1 VKLRNGEVI
10 CQVIHCKSY
19 WPCKLNIIGFS
30 TMYIGMWWLQT
41 NIVVRVRG
49 GKWGIQ
55 RAVSKAHEL
64 VRSSI
69 SNASIFE
76 GKKKCVNNIKI
87 NKRGGQSESISKLKK
102 ESVILSNCSRVWLC
116 WEHKQAWRQQWAIFF
131 FSTKNLLKT
140 GACSHHRATTGMHNP
155 MIRTATKKPWEA

>member
-131 FSTKNLLKT
+131 FQQRT
-140 GACSHHRATTGMHNP
+140 CSKLAPALTTGP
-155 MIRTATKKPWEA
+155 RQACITPW

>member
-1 VKLRNGEVI
+1 MKLRNGEVI

-19 WPCKLNIIGFS
+19 WPWKLNIIGFS

-131 FSTKNLLKT
+131 FQQRT
-140 GACSHHRATTGMHNP
+140 CSKLAPALTTGP
-155 MIRTATKKPWEA
+155 RQACITPW

>member
-1 VKLRNGEVI
+1 MKLRNGEVI

-131 FSTKNLLKT
+131 FQQRT
-140 GACSHHRATTGMHNP
+140 CSKLAPALTTGP
-155 MIRTATKKPWEA
+155 RQACITPW

>member
-1 VKLRNGEVI
+1 MKLRNGEVI

-19 WPCKLNIIGFS
+19 WPWKLNIIGFS

-76 GKKKCVNNIKI
+76 GKKKCLNNIKI

-131 FSTKNLLKT
+131 FQQRT
-140 GACSHHRATTGMHNP
+140 CSKLAPALTTGP
-155 MIRTATKKPWEA
+155 RQACITPW

>member
-19 WPCKLNIIGFS
+19 WPWKLNIIGFS

-131 FSTKNLLKT
+131 FQQRT
-140 GACSHHRATTGMHNP
+140 CSKLAPALTTGP
-155 MIRTATKKPWEA
+155 RQACITPW

>member
-19 WPCKLNIIGFS
+19 WPWKLNIIGFS

-76 GKKKCVNNIKI
+76 GKKKCLNNIKI

-131 FSTKNLLKT
+131 FQQRT
-140 GACSHHRATTGMHNP
+140 CSKLAPALTTGP
-155 MIRTATKKPWEA
+155 RQACITPW

>member
-1 VKLRNGEVI
+1 MKLRNGEVI

-76 GKKKCVNNIKI
+76 GKKKCLNNIKI

-131 FSTKNLLKT
+131 FQQRT
-140 GACSHHRATTGMHNP
+140 CSKLAPALTTGP
-155 MIRTATKKPWEA
+155 RQACITPW